1 MPIVEFDGP
10 PFWFLDSRET
20 GKTLS
25 KNCLLL
31 GTDNVRGQNHST
43 FSRQTDGIVHIY
55 YDYQSSNGR
64 PNFITRRGEQHTSA
78 GRGRLSLPNLAGFHG
93 K

>member
-31 GTDNVRGQNHST
+31 GTDNVRGQNHSI
-43 FSRQTDGIVHIY
+43 FSRQMDGIVLLY

-64 PNFITRRGEQHTSA
+64 PNFITRRGEQT
-78 GRGRLSLPNLAGFHG
+78 RRTTY
-93 K
+93 